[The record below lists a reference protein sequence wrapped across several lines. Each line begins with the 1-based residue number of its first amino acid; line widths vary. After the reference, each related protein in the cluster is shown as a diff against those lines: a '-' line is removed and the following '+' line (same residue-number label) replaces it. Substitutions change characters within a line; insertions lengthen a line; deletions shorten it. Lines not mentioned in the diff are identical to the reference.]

1 MAYHSDNDDDDD
13 GNMKPVKL
21 FTAAAAESEK
31 TTTKVAATRSNRTF
45 SIEISP
51 IIKTRANFSD
61 LHVVN
66 GSDEDDNELESV
78 EAAAEYAN
86 DRRDEYDEDQDDG
99 IVISDEMDDDSDVGG
114 AGDGDEDEDDEIEMN
129 SHQEDERP
137 NPNHD
142 NSDEFRDDEYLDES
156 DEESSLATT
165 TSTTSTAKP
174 KRRRLKSPSQNTQS
188 KRRMYT
194 TTSEKPKKQQQHA
207 NPLSFSHFMNF
218 LKKIQN
224 SFATRTAKSIGD
236 KILILKRFRDSL
248 IQSINRQIENLWK
261 FRSPSRSKAELK
273 AEHKKK
279 KRVHRIQK
287 RFIGSDDGGGGG
299 GWVESGH
306 GNGMAFPSAESALLS
321 ISFLTFAVFL
331 IKLVLVGSYSIK
343 YILLSIRNLR

>member
-13 GNMKPVKL
+13 NGNMKPVKL
-21 FTAAAAESEK
+21 FTATAAESEK
-31 TTTKVAATRSNRTF
+31 TTTKVTATRSNRTF

-66 GSDEDDNELESV
+66 DNDEDANELDLV

-99 IVISDEMDDDSDVGG
+99 IVISDEVDDESDGGG
-114 AGDGDEDEDDEIEMN
+114 AGDGDEDDDDESEMN
-129 SHQEDERP
+129 SHEEGERP
-137 NPNHD
+137 NND

-156 DEESSLATT
+156 DEESPMTTT
-165 TSTTSTAKP
+165 TSTTSTVKP
-174 KRRRLKSPSQNTQS
+174 QRRRLKSASQNTQS

-194 TTSEKPKKQQQHA
+194 TTSEKPKRQQQHA

-261 FRSPSRSKAELK
+261 FRSPSGSKAELK

-306 GNGMAFPSAESALLS
+306 GSGMAFPSAESALLS

-331 IKLVLVGSYSIK
+331 IKLVLVGSYFF
-343 YILLSIRNLR
+343 YIFCYW